1 MNEKDSRGK
10 GANPEEPGPGAQRRE
25 PVFSDFDDD
34 EAFEELDRDR
44 DFASAYEAEDPEE
57 EDDYDLD
64 EDDEYDE
71 YDEDTDWQPLTP
83 AVQGNIESGRSGGN
97 PWDVPPADTI
107 DEDDEPLKPVPRVSR
122 EGEAQEPVSDEYDD
136 DEDWDEEEYEQP
148 EAQQEYQDEG
158 GQGWPV
164 GLIIVAVV
172 ALALLAAGG
181 YGVVQQR
188 AATQAEIRDLQ
199 AALATAASPAEVA
212 QTREALEA
220 MEQDLDRQLATIET
234 LTLENRRLTDTVAG
248 LESQLAAQ
256 KSAAATKQAAPTPA
270 APKAKPAAKPA
281 PPKPAAVTAKGDW
294 FVNFSSYSQRSAA
307 ESWLAK
313 IKPGAGKAVIQPVT
327 SNGATLYRLR
337 VVGLADRSQAEKVA
351 AQLQAAHGLPKLWVG
366 TE

>member
-10 GANPEEPGPGAQRRE
+10 GANPEEPGPGAKRRE

-57 EDDYDLD
+57 DDDYDPD

-71 YDEDTDWQPLTP
+71 DADWQPLAP
-83 AVQGNIESGRSGGN
+83 EVPDSGEAVRSGGN
-97 PWDVPPADTI
+97 PWDAPSADAI

-122 EGEAQEPVSDEYDD
+122 EVEDPVADEYDD
-136 DEDWDEEEYEQP
+136 EEEWDEEEYEEP
-148 EAQQEYQDEG
+148 EVQQEYPDEG
-158 GQGWPV
+158 AHGWPV

-172 ALALLAAGG
+172 ALVLLAAGG

-188 AATQAEIRDLQ
+188 AATQGEIRELQ

-212 QTREALEA
+212 QTREALQA
-220 MEQDLDRQLATIET
+220 MEEDLDRQLATIET

-256 KSAAATKQAAPTPA
+256 QAAAATTQAAPKP
-270 APKAKPAAKPA
+270 APKPKPAAKPA
-281 PPKPAAVTAKGDW
+281 PKPAPKPAAAKPAATGDW

-313 IKPGAGKAVIQPVT
+313 IKPAAGKAVIQPVT
-327 SNGATLYRLR
+327 SNGATLYRVR
-337 VVGLADRSQAEKVA
+337 VIGLADRGQAEKVA

-366 TE
+366 SE